1 MSIPVLDDYF
11 KDVVEVEKNQTKMMT
26 TIVDNETERLNKKE
40 QNINDLVASKERAI
54 QLNMNYIQRKEEY
67 RKMMICLIIGLSVIL
82 AVVIL
87 KMFLPIPS
95 VVVSLCVIVVFAVVA
110 IYSFQ
115 IYVQINNRDDMD
127 FEKIKMNPPSVL
139 SSTQIQHQLVENRK
153 ISSANGVNIFST
165 MDLGLCIGSACC
177 SSDTVWDVSGQMCKP
192 NPKENFTTNDKFQP
206 ILTNSSLVELLTDCE
221 KYSVYK

>member
-1 MSIPVLDDYF
+1 MSIPVLDTYF
-11 KDVVEVEKNQTKMMT
+11 ADVFNDIENNQTKMI
-26 TIVDNETERLNKKE
+26 TIVDNETNRLTKKE

-54 QLNMNYIQRKEEY
+54 QLNMNYIQRKEQY
-67 RKMMICLIIGLSVIL
+67 RKMMIYLIIGLSVIL

-95 VVVSLCVIVVFAVVA
+95 AVVTLCVIVVFAVVA

-127 FEKIKMNPPSVL
+127 FDKIKMKPPSVL
-139 SSTQIQHQLVENRK
+139 SSTQIQNQLAENSK
-153 ISSANGVNIFST
+153 ISSANGVNILSS

-177 SSDTVWDVSGQMCKP
+177 SNNTVWDVNGQVCKHKP
-192 NPKENFTTNDKFQP
+192 TSETFVTNDKFQP
-206 ILTNSSLVELLTDCE
+206 MLTNSSLRGTFT
-221 KYSVYK
+221 